1 MTHPFEIARRELL
14 KGSGMLLVSLVAPPL
29 AFAADGKAG
38 PFPKTIPANEVDSFI
53 AIGADGRVTAFS
65 GRVEIGTGVQT
76 AMGQIV
82 ADELDVAFE
91 RVTMV
96 LGDTARTPN
105 QGRTSASA
113 TIQKEALPLRRA
125 AAEA

>member
-1 MTHPFEIARRELL
+1 MHPFEIARRELL
-14 KGSGMLLVSLVAPPL
+14 KGAGLLLVSVAVPR
-29 AFAADGKAG
+29 AAIAAEETG
-38 PFPKTIPANEVDSFI
+38 PFPTTIPANEVDSFI

-82 ADELDVAFE
+82 ADELDVAFD

-125 AAEA
+125 